1 MTITSASP
9 QDMTLSDM
17 TSGISVVVPMHNEQE
32 MIDPLFARLLPV
44 MEKIGRPFEIV
55 CVDDGSRDKTHQLME
70 ALCQSDPRIKLIK
83 LSRNFGKEVA
93 VTAGLDHIEYEAA
106 VIIDADLQDPPE
118 LIETFVEHWQKGFQ
132 NVFGVRISRN
142 EDTFLKRWTAEKFYS
157 VFNTLSEMDLPQ
169 NAGDFRLLGPD
180 VLKGLK
186 QLKERRRFMKGLYAW
201 VGYPSIGVP
210 YERPARF
217 AGQTKFSFFKL
228 WNFAIE
234 GIASHSS
241 SILRVWTYVG
251 LFAVFCSVMMGLWL
265 LIDFALY
272 RENPRGFYLLTFI
285 VMAFSS
291 LNFVMLGIMGEYIG
305 RIYEE
310 VKERPLYLVQKRE
323 QPKDGDA

>member
-9 QDMTLSDM
+9 QDMKLSDM

-55 CVDDGSRDKTHQLME
+55 CVDDGSSDKTHQLME

>member
-55 CVDDGSRDKTHQLME
+55 CVDDGSRDKTHQFME

>member
-251 LFAVFCSVMMGLWL
+251 LFAVFCSVMMGLW
-265 LIDFALY
+265 F
-272 RENPRGFYLLTFI
+272 
-285 VMAFSS
+285 
-291 LNFVMLGIMGEYIG
+291 
-305 RIYEE
+305 
-310 VKERPLYLVQKRE
+310 
-323 QPKDGDA
+323 

>member
-1 MTITSASP
+1 
-9 QDMTLSDM
+9 M
-17 TSGISVVVPMHNEQE
+17 TSGISIVVPMHNEQE

-55 CVDDGSRDKTHQLME
+55 CVDDGSSDKTHQLME